1 MYIYSHF
8 SCFRDCIDY
17 CNDIK
22 FLFLIMIMILL
33 LLLLFFRK
41 KKKIKS
47 KGVGGVGYPLNSHR
61 GGERT
66 SLGGTYTPYTFFTS
80 SYTAYTPYMLYQG

>member
-1 MYIYSHF
+1 MRNVFHFMLCLFVVPLHGNLQADFCIYIRISAV
-8 SCFRDCIDY
+8 SAIVLTIVT
-17 CNDIK
+17 IK

-47 KGVGGVGYPLNSHR
+47 KGVGDVP
-61 GGERT
+61 
-66 SLGGTYTPYTFFTS
+66 PKV
-80 SYTAYTPYMLYQG
+80 P